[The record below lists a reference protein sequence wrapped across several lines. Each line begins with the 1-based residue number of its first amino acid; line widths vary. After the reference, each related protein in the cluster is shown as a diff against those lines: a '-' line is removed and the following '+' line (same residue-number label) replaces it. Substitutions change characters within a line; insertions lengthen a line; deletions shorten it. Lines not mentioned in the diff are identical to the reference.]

1 MVKGINRNII
11 EIAETGSEVFERAIL
26 IVRPESRGK
35 DAAAL
40 EAQARRYL
48 GGLRPRRLWMAQS
61 RPAAVLR
68 YLGAAG
74 LGSLLTWLFLQL

>member
-26 IVRPESRGK
+26 IVRPDSSDK
-35 DAAAL
+35 DTSTL
-40 EAQARRYL
+40 EAHARRYL
-48 GGLRPRRLWMAQS
+48 GGLRPRRLWLS
-61 RPAAVLR
+61 RSWPAVLLR

-74 LGSLLTWLFLQL
+74 LGSLFTWLALQL

>member
-26 IVRPESRGK
+26 IVRPDSRDK
-35 DAAAL
+35 DTSAL

-48 GGLRPRRLWMAQS
+48 GGLRPRRLWLS
-61 RPAAVLR
+61 RSWPAVTLR

-74 LGSLLTWLFLQL
+74 LGSLLTWLVLQL

>member
-11 EIAETGSEVFERAIL
+11 EIAETNSEVFERAIL
-26 IVRPESRGK
+26 IVRPGSRDK
-35 DAAAL
+35 DASAL

-48 GGLRPRRLWMAQS
+48 GGLRPRRLWMS
-61 RPAAVLR
+61 RSWPMVVVR

-74 LGSLLTWLFLQL
+74 CGALLTWLMGQL